1 MLRDSPIAALTEAHF
16 EQPIVFTKTV
26 LGPIAVVSDPAA
38 IHRVLIENA
47 ANYRRERLQKLMMGL
62 PFGTSLLAAEGD
74 QWRNQRRRMAPG
86 FTPRMVESFVS
97 GTATAA
103 SAVVERW
110 MNFEDG
116 SPHDLDRELDRAM
129 VDVLERTLF
138 TDGLQ
143 GDPNELTRKGR
154 LHYALVGKPSV
165 LDILHMPAWIP
176 RWTRLRHSPVQQ
188 FPLPGW
194 PRLRSKRGNSAW
206 LAHAAR
212 RRMTSC
218 QCSFRVTMRWPATR
232 WAGTQILANIFTVF
246 AAVEPIATTLIWT
259 LYLLSCDPEWRER
272 IEIEADR
279 ELPDGRYV
287 EGSLQRLAATRAV
300 IEESLR
306 LYPPIATIHR
316 QAIAADELAGHAIA
330 AETIVIIS
338 PWVVHRHRL
347 LWEAPDFFDP
357 SRFLRGA
364 RTNVDRFA
372 YLPFGM
378 GPRTC
383 IGGAFGL
390 QTAVILLATILRRFR
405 LDVAP
410 GHQVWPVLHVTLRPR
425 GGLSYDPLPEAIIRT
440 GMNWAR
446 AAPT

>member
-86 FTPRMVESFVS
+86 FTPRIVESFVS
-97 GTATAA
+97 GTAAAA

-116 SPHDLDRELDRAM
+116 SPHELDWELDRAM

-165 LDILHMPAWIP
+165 LDILDMPAWIP
-176 RWTRLRHSPVQQ
+176 RWTRLRHSPVHR
-188 FPLPGW
+188 FFARMAAATIEARER
-194 PRLRSKRGNSAW
+194 RL
-206 LAHAAR
+206 
-212 RRMTSC
+212 
-218 QCSFRVTMRWPATR
+218 
-232 WAGTQILANIFTVF
+232 AGSRCAPPNDLMSVLLQGDDAVAGDALGRDEILANIFTVF
-246 AAVEPIATTLIWT
+246 AAVEPVATALIWT
-259 LYLLSCDPEWRER
+259 LYLLSCDPKWRER

-316 QAIAADELAGHAIA
+316 QATAADELAGHAIA

-347 LWEAPDFFDP
+347 LWEAPDLFDP
-357 SRFLRGA
+357 SRFLPGA

-425 GGLSYDPLPEAIIRT
+425 GGLPMILYR
-440 GMNWAR
+440 R
-446 AAPT
+446 Q